1 MRKFFS
7 YAAGCGIPLLTALVA
22 STLIA
27 GPEFPGSNYGS
38 RRFTLRQA
46 IETALQQNPDIL
58 RARQEIERTKGL
70 VVEVR
75 AQALPQ
81 VEAQAVFQATDPNL
95 RNRGFGGFSTGDGD
109 GTGATPTPTA
119 SATPT
124 ATPDGGDGVVSGPT
138 TTNNSYNLRFQVSQL
153 IFAGGA
159 VRGQISAAMFTRDSS
174 YFALRNTV
182 DQVISTVRTQF
193 YQVALNRALIGVQ
206 EQSIRLLE
214 SQLQDQQN
222 RFEAGTVPRF
232 NVLQAQVALSNQ
244 RPELFTARNNLRI
257 AQLQLA
263 KTLGLAFDPRRGESP
278 PLEIVG
284 DLTYAPRQMP
294 LAQAIEVATERRA
307 FLKQQRAAIFSQRDQ
322 IRIAL
327 AGYLPT
333 VRASGGYEF
342 QSSPFSDNIRDVS
355 SGYTV
360 GATGN
365 WPIFDGFQTA
375 GRVKQARAALAT
387 AEINYDDAVRQVE
400 LEVQQAF
407 SNLQQGSELIRS
419 QTENVGQA
427 DEALRLA
434 SARLSA
440 GAGTQLEVLN
450 SRVEVTRAQSVRLQ
464 ALFSY
469 ASAQAEFD
477 RVTASDTEY
486 HVVFDDPL
494 RGRETRTEKMTT
506 KEEARRAKIDDLRP
520 PKTTTTTTRA
530 TTRTTR
536 PSGFSK

>member
-1 MRKFFS
+1 MCKTFS
-7 YAAGCGIPLLTALVA
+7 YVAGLVIPLATALVA
-22 STLIA
+22 NSLLA
-27 GPEFPGSNYGS
+27 GPEYGVTAYGS
-38 RRFTLRQA
+38 RSFTLRQA
-46 IETALQQNPDIL
+46 IETALLQNPDIL

-81 VEAQAVFQATDPNL
+81 LEAQAVFQATDPNL
-95 RNRGFGGFSTGDGD
+95 RDGGGGSTIIGGGDGV
-109 GTGATPTPTA
+109 TPTPTA
-119 SATPT
+119 TVQPT
-124 ATPDGGDGVVSGPT
+124 ATPDDGGGPVVIQPSA
-138 TTNNSYNLRFQVSQL
+138 TNNSYNLRFQVTQL

-159 VRGQISAAMFTRDSS
+159 VRGQISAAMFERDSS

-182 DQVISTVRTQF
+182 DQVIATVRTQF
-193 YQVALNRALIGVQ
+193 YQVLLNRALIGVQ

-244 RPELFTARNNLRI
+244 RPDLFTARNNLRI

-263 KTLGLAFDPRRGESP
+263 KTLGLDFDPRRGDSP
-278 PLEIVG
+278 PLQVVG
-284 DLTYAPRQMP
+284 DLTYQPRQMP
-294 LAQAIEVATERRA
+294 LAEAIAVATERRS
-307 FLKQQRAAIFSQRDQ
+307 FLKQQRAAIFAQRDQ
-322 IRIAL
+322 IRVAL

-342 QSSPFSDNIRDVS
+342 QSSPFSDNVRDVS

-375 GRVKQARAALAT
+375 GRVKQARSQLET
-387 AEINYDDAVRQVE
+387 AQINYDDAVRQVE
-400 LEVQQAF
+400 LEVQQAY

-419 QTENVGQA
+419 QSENVAQA
-427 DEALRLA
+427 EEALRLA

-477 RVTASDTEY
+477 RVTATDTEY
-486 HVVFDDPL
+486 HVTFVDPL
-494 RGRETRTEKMTT
+494 RGKQTRTERMTE
-506 KEEARRAKIDDLRP
+506 KEEARKAKIDDLRP
-520 PKTTTTTTRA
+520 RRTTTTTTTRA
-530 TTRTTR
+530 TRSEKR
-536 PSGFSK
+536 SGDYK